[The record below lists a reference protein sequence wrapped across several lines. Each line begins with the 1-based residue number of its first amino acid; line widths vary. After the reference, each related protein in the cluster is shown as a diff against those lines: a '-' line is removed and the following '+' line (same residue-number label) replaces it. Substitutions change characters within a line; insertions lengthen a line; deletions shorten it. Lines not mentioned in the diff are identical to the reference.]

1 MQFEEE
7 RDDLARVDAKGLRLL
22 YYANFRANGLL
33 PSGGRRLRLI
43 YMKNAL
49 VAMAGLLSW
58 LCLVD
63 ALAFSPIPRESAKSL
78 GATKSRKPIDD
89 GLVFVNGRF
98 VPPPYVVERWG
109 TGIRVNGVQ
118 VTGQVVD
125 WTDFLRTQDGVTLR
139 PSAAPAPAP
148 SAAQPPSPSPE
159 PEPAEF
165 EEVSCELDYLFDD
178 EAAPSRQKKKS
189 AKPKPSRPVQK
200 KKAPPKPSAPP
211 PVPVLEGKFA
221 MNDAAKAMLARVN
234 AARTE
239 IDRVLRGGGFICFGD
254 GYSRLTGDRK
264 SAERLMAVLPEV
276 QQRAESA
283 EALKDAARA
292 AGLQYLH
299 DAACDDLFRNRIG
312 YRALQERRDRLARDR
327 EWKEL
332 LGPDGSGGAR

>member
-1 MQFEEE
+1 M
-7 RDDLARVDAKGLRLL
+7 RPRRVDGKALRLL

-33 PSGGRRLRLI
+33 RPGERKNRLI

-63 ALAFSPIPRESAKSL
+63 ALAFSPIPRESAKAL

-98 VPPPYVVERWG
+98 VPPPYVVERRG
-109 TGIRVNGVQ
+109 VGIRVNGIQ

-125 WTDFLRTQDGVTLR
+125 WTDFLRTQDGVTFKTPAPQSPS
-139 PSAAPAPAP
+139 PSAAPSAAAPAP
-148 SAAQPPSPSPE
+148 E
-159 PEPAEF
+159 PVEF
-165 EEVSCELDYLFDD
+165 EEVSCELDALFDD
-178 EAAPSRQKKKS
+178 DAAPRQNKP
-189 AKPKPSRPVQK
+189 AKTKAKRPAPK
-200 KKAPPKPSAPP
+200 KKAPPKPPAPPP
-211 PVPVLEGKFA
+211 PVPVLDGEFV
-221 MNDAAKAMLARVN
+221 MNDAAKALLARVN

-239 IDRVLRGGGFICFGD
+239 IDRVLRNGGFICFGD

-264 SAERLMAVLPEV
+264 SAERLMAVLPEL

-283 EALKDAARA
+283 EALKDAVRA
-292 AGLQYLH
+292 AGLVYLH
-299 DAACDDLFRNRIG
+299 DAACEDLFRNRIG
-312 YRALQERRDRLARDR
+312 YRALQERRARLDRDR

-332 LGPDGSGGAR
+332 LGPDGKEGR